1 MLSVKNLIDTNE
13 LTADDITQILDT
25 AKSFDPIVNRKG
37 IKKVPAL
44 RGRTIVNL
52 FLEPST
58 RTLKSFELAEKR
70 LSADSISMGGATSSV
85 VKGESLADTIQT
97 IDAMQVDMFVV
108 RARLA
113 GTPQKTTENTDAIVI
128 NGGDGKHQHPTQ
140 AMLDLYTIRE
150 HFGHLDGLKVAIVGD
165 LAHSRVCGSLAP
177 ALKTM
182 GAEVTLVGPPTFQV
196 DDPDWFGCPQTAS
209 LDDVIEDMDVVYMLR
224 VQLERMEGAAIPSRR
239 EYNRLYGL
247 DMTRVNRMKPGAI
260 ICHPGP
266 MNRGMEINADVAD
279 CARSRIL
286 NQVNA
291 GVLTRMAEMYLLLG
305 GENNGLSA

>member
-1 MLSVKNLIDTNE
+1 MLSVKHLIDTTS

-25 AKSFDPIVNRKG
+25 ARSFSEVNRRA

-58 RTLKSFELAEKR
+58 RTKSSFELAEKR
-70 LSADSISMGGATSSV
+70 LSADSLSMGGATSSV
-85 VKGESLADTIQT
+85 VKGESLADTIET
-97 IDAMQVDMFVV
+97 IDAMNVDMFIC
-108 RARLA
+108 RAKLA
-113 GTPQKTTENTDAIVI
+113 GTPQKITEHTDAIVI
-128 NGGDGKHQHPTQ
+128 NAGDGKHQHPTQ

-150 HFGHLDGLKVAIVGD
+150 NFGHLDGLKVAIVGD
-165 LAHSRVCGSLAP
+165 LAHSRVCGSLVP
-177 ALKTM
+177 ALRTM
-182 GAEVTLVGPPTFQV
+182 GAEVVLVGPPTFQV
-196 DDPDWFGCPQTAS
+196 NDPTYYGVPQTAD
-209 LDDVIEDMDVVYMLR
+209 LDSVIPEVDVVYMLR

-239 EYNRLYGL
+239 EYNRLWGL
-247 DMTRVNRMKPGAI
+247 DMARVERMRPEAI

-286 NQVNA
+286 DQVNA

-305 GENNGLSA
+305 GENNVVSD

>member
-1 MLSVKNLIDTNE
+1 MLSVKHLIDTTS

-25 AKSFDPIVNRKG
+25 AKSFDPIVNGRS

-97 IDAMQVDMFVV
+97 IDAMKVDMFVV

-113 GTPQKTTENTDAIVI
+113 GTPQKITENTDAVVI

-182 GAEVTLVGPPTFQV
+182 GADVTLVAPPTFQV
-196 DDPDWFGCPQTAS
+196 GDPSWYGCEQTNH
-209 LDDVIEDMDVVYMLR
+209 LDDVIEEMDVVYMLR

-247 DMTRVNRMKPGAI
+247 SLEREARMKDNAI

-266 MNRGMEINADVAD
+266 MNRGMEIDAEVAD

-305 GENNGLSA
+305 GEE

>member
-1 MLSVKNLIDTNE
+1 MLSVKHLIDTTS

-25 AKSFDPIVNRKG
+25 AKSFDPIVNGRS

-97 IDAMQVDMFVV
+97 IDAMKVDMFVV

-113 GTPQKTTENTDAIVI
+113 GTPQKITENTDAVVI

-182 GAEVTLVGPPTFQV
+182 GADVTLVAPPTFQV
-196 DDPDWFGCPQTAS
+196 GDPSWYGCEQTNH

-247 DMTRVNRMKPGAI
+247 SLEREARMKDNAI

-266 MNRGMEINADVAD
+266 MNRGMEIDAEVAD

-305 GENNGLSA
+305 GEE

>member
-1 MLSVKNLIDTNE
+1 MLSVKHLIDTYS

-25 AKSFDPIVNRKG
+25 AKSFDPIVNART

-70 LSADSISMGGATSSV
+70 LSADSISMGGSTSSV

-97 IDAMQVDMFVV
+97 IDAMNVDMFVV

-113 GTPQKTTENTDAIVI
+113 GTPQVITQNTDAIVI

-182 GAEVTLVGPPTFQV
+182 GADVTLVAPPTFQV
-196 DDPDWFGCPQTAS
+196 GDPTWFGCNQTNH

-239 EYNRLYGL
+239 EYNMLYGL
-247 DMTRVNRMKPGAI
+247 SLEREARMKPNAI

-266 MNRGMEINADVAD
+266 MNRGMEIDAEVAD

-286 NQVNA
+286 DQVNA

-305 GENNGLSA
+305 GEE

>member
-1 MLSVKNLIDTNE
+1 MLSVKHLIDTND

-25 AKSFDPIVNRKG
+25 AKSFDPIVNART

-58 RTLKSFELAEKR
+58 RTRSSFELAEKR
-70 LSADSISMGGATSSV
+70 LSADSLNMGGSTSSV

-97 IDAMQVDMFVV
+97 IDAMNVDMFVC

-113 GTPQKTTENTDAIVI
+113 GTPQKIIENTDAVVI
-128 NGGDGKHQHPTQ
+128 NAGDGKHQHPTQ

-150 HFGHLDGLKVAIVGD
+150 EFGHLDGLKVAIVGD

-196 DDPDWFGCPQTAS
+196 GDPSWYGCKQTAD
-209 LDDVIEDMDVVYMLR
+209 LDSVIPEMDVVYMLR
-224 VQLERMEGAAIPSRR
+224 VQLERMEGAAIPSKR

-247 DMTRVNRMKPGAI
+247 DARRAAMMKSGAI
-260 ICHPGP
+260 VCHPGP
-266 MNRGMEINADVAD
+266 MNRGMEINTEVAD
-279 CARSRIL
+279 SLQSRIL
-286 NQVNA
+286 KQVNA

-305 GENNGLSA
+305 GEN

>member
-1 MLSVKNLIDTNE
+1 MLSVKHLIDTTS

-25 AKSFDPIVNRKG
+25 ARSFSEVNRRA

-58 RTLKSFELAEKR
+58 RTKSSFELAEKR
-70 LSADSISMGGATSSV
+70 LSADSLSMGGATSSV
-85 VKGESLADTIQT
+85 VKGESLADTIET
-97 IDAMQVDMFVV
+97 IDAMNVDMFIC
-108 RARLA
+108 RAKLA
-113 GTPQKTTENTDAIVI
+113 GTPQKITEHTDAIVI
-128 NGGDGKHQHPTQ
+128 NAGDGKHQHPTQ

-150 HFGHLDGLKVAIVGD
+150 NFGHLDGLKVAIVGD
-165 LAHSRVCGSLAP
+165 LSHSRVCGSLVP

-182 GAEVTLVGPPTFQV
+182 GADVTLVGPPTFQG
-196 DDPDWFGCPQTAS
+196 DDPDYHGVPPTA
-209 LDDVIEDMDVVYMLR
+209 DFDAVIPEMDVVYMLR

-239 EYNRLYGL
+239 EYNRLWGL
-247 DMTRVNRMKPGAI
+247 DMARVNKMKPEAI

-286 NQVNA
+286 DQVNA

-305 GENNGLSA
+305 GENNGVSA

>member
-1 MLSVKNLIDTNE
+1 MLSVKHLMDTTS

-25 AKSFDPIVNRKG
+25 AKSFDPIVNGRD

-85 VKGESLADTIQT
+85 VKGESLTDTIQT
-97 IDAMQVDMFVV
+97 IDAMKVDMFVV

-113 GTPQKTTENTDAIVI
+113 GTPQKVTENTDAVVI

-182 GAEVTLVGPPTFQV
+182 GAEVTLVAPPTFQV
-196 DDPDWFGCPQTAS
+196 GDPSWFGCKQTNH

-247 DMTRVNRMKPGAI
+247 SLEREARMKKDAI

-266 MNRGMEINADVAD
+266 MNRGMEIDAEVAD

-286 NQVNA
+286 DQVNA

-305 GENNGLSA
+305 GEE

>member
-1 MLSVKNLIDTNE
+1 MLSVKHLIDTYS

-25 AKSFDPIVNRKG
+25 AKSFDPIVNART

-70 LSADSISMGGATSSV
+70 LSADSISMGGSTSSV

-97 IDAMQVDMFVV
+97 IDAMNVDMFVV
-108 RARLA
+108 RAKLA
-113 GTPQKTTENTDAIVI
+113 GTPQVITQNTDAIVI

-182 GAEVTLVGPPTFQV
+182 GADVTLVAPPTFQV
-196 DDPDWFGCPQTAS
+196 SDPSWFGCNQTNH

-247 DMTRVNRMKPGAI
+247 SLEREARMKPNAI

-266 MNRGMEINADVAD
+266 MNRGMEIDAEVAD

-305 GENNGLSA
+305 GEE

>member
-1 MLSVKNLIDTNE
+1 MLSVRNLIDTTS

-25 AKSFDPIVNRKG
+25 ARSFAEVNSRS

-58 RTLKSFELAEKR
+58 RTRSSFELAEKR
-70 LSADSISMGGATSSV
+70 LSADSLNMGGSTSSV

-97 IDAMQVDMFVV
+97 IDAMNVDMFIC
-108 RARLA
+108 RAKFA
-113 GTPQKTTENTDAIVI
+113 GTPHLITENTDAKVI
-128 NGGDGKHQHPTQ
+128 NAGDGKHQHPTQ

-165 LAHSRVCGSLAP
+165 LLHSRVCGSLVP

-196 DDPDWFGCPQTAS
+196 IDPSYYGAEQTAS
-209 LDDVIEDMDVVYMLR
+209 LDEVLPEMDVIYMLR
-224 VQLERMEGAAIPSRR
+224 VQLERMGGAAIPSRR

-247 DMTRVNRMKPGAI
+247 DAARHARMKPGAI
-260 ICHPGP
+260 VCHPGP
-266 MNRGMEINADVAD
+266 MNRGMEIMPEVAD
-279 CARSRIL
+279 APNSVIL
-286 NQVNA
+286 DQVNA
-291 GVLTRMAEMYLLLG
+291 GVCTRMAAMYLLLG
-305 GENNGLSA
+305 GEDNGIA

>member
-1 MLSVKNLIDTNE
+1 MLSVKHLIDTTS

-25 AKSFDPIVNRKG
+25 AKSFDPIVNGRS

-97 IDAMQVDMFVV
+97 IDAMKVDMFVV

-113 GTPQKTTENTDAIVI
+113 GTPQKITENTDAIVI

-182 GAEVTLVGPPTFQV
+182 GADVTLVAPPTFQV
-196 DDPDWFGCPQTAS
+196 GDPSWFGCNQTNH

-247 DMTRVNRMKPGAI
+247 SLEREARMKDNAI

-266 MNRGMEINADVAD
+266 MNRGMEIDAEVAD

-305 GENNGLSA
+305 GEE